1 MSTRRHERW
10 GGSWT
15 EQKLAALEKYIH
27 AYLTIM
33 HGNED
38 ARWFT
43 KIYLDG
49 FAGSGKRYTR
59 KVKTKK
65 PTQQEQELI
74 PEVSTEVEREELR
87 EYMEGSA
94 LRVLRAEKPAPFD
107 RYIFID
113 IDPKETQ
120 KLKQQLSTQF
130 PNRNIEVV
138 TQDANTYIQNWC
150 SQMGALDRAVVFLD
164 PFGLQVE
171 WKTIQAIAETGKIDC
186 WLLIPL
192 GVGLLRM
199 LPHNN
204 MISEQNQQILTR
216 FFGTEEWQER
226 FYQRSE
232 ALVLPFEEDV
242 FRQDEYYRVD
252 KSQIAQF
259 IIERLRLVFPSE
271 GVIKE
276 PLVLRNS
283 KNNPIYLFAFAA
295 ANPKGA
301 PTAVKIAGDI
311 IGRSQP

>member
-1 MSTRRHERW
+1 MSRRRHERW

-15 EQKLAALEKYIH
+15 EQKLAALEDYIH

-33 HGNED
+33 HVNED
-38 ARWFT
+38 AKWFT

-49 FAGSGKRYTR
+49 FAGSGRRYTR
-59 KVKTKK
+59 KTKK
-65 PTQQEQELI
+65 PTLQEQELI

-87 EYMEGSA
+87 EYIEGSA
-94 LRVLRAEKPAPFD
+94 LRVLRVEEPAPFD

-120 KLKQQLSTQF
+120 KLQQQLSTQF
-130 PNRNIEVV
+130 PNRNIDIV

-150 SQMGALDRAVVFLD
+150 SQMGAFDRAVVFLD

-204 MISEQNQQILTR
+204 MISEQNQKILTR

-232 ALVLPFEEDV
+232 ALVLPFEEDE

-252 KSQIAQF
+252 KSRIAQF

-295 ANPKGA
+295 GNPKGA
-301 PTAVKIAGDI
+301 PIAVKIAQYI
-311 IGRSQP
+311 IEKSQQ

>member
-1 MSTRRHERW
+1 MSRRRHERW

-15 EQKLAALEKYIH
+15 EQKLAALEKYIR
-27 AYLTIM
+27 AYLRIM
-33 HGNED
+33 HRNER
-38 ARWFT
+38 ASRFT

-49 FAGSGKRYTR
+49 FAGSGKRYAR
-59 KVKTKK
+59 EIAESA
-65 PTQQEQELI
+65 QQELELI

-94 LRVLRAEKPAPFD
+94 LRVLRVEEPAPFD

-120 KLKQQLSTQF
+120 KLQQQLSTQF
-130 PNRNIEVV
+130 PNRNIEIV

-150 SQMGALDRAVVFLD
+150 SQMGAFDRAVVFLD

-199 LPHNN
+199 LPRNK
-204 MISEQNQQILTR
+204 MVSEQNQQTLTR
-216 FFGTEEWQER
+216 FFGTEEWKER
-226 FYQRSE
+226 FYQRTE
-232 ALVLPFEEDV
+232 ALALPFDEDE
-242 FRQDEYYRVD
+242 FREDEYYRVD
-252 KSQIAQF
+252 KSQVAQF
-259 IIERLRLVFPSE
+259 IIERLRSVFPHE
-271 GVIKE
+271 GVIEE
-276 PLVLRNS
+276 PLVLRHS

-295 ANPKGA
+295 GNRRGA
-301 PTAVKIAGDI
+301 RTAVKIARDI
-311 IGRSQP
+311 IGRSQQ

>member
-1 MSTRRHERW
+1 MSRRRHECW

-15 EQKLAALEKYIH
+15 EQKLAALEEYIQ

-33 HGNED
+33 HGND
-38 ARWFT
+38 NAKSFT

-49 FAGSGKRYTR
+49 FAGSGRRYTR
-59 KVKTKK
+59 KTKK
-65 PTQQEQELI
+65 STLQEQELI

-107 RYIFID
+107 RHIFID

-150 SQMGALDRAVVFLD
+150 RQMEAFDRAVVFLD

-171 WKTIQAIAETGKIDC
+171 WETIRAIAETEKIDC

-232 ALVLPFEEDV
+232 ALVLPFEEDE

-259 IIERLRLVFPSE
+259 IIERLRSVFPSE

-301 PTAVKIAGDI
+301 PTAVKIAQYI
-311 IGRSQP
+311 IGKSQR

>member
-15 EQKLAALEKYIH
+15 EQKLEALEKYIR
-27 AYLTIM
+27 AYLRIM
-33 HGNED
+33 HINER
-38 ARWFT
+38 ARRFT

-59 KVKTKK
+59 KVKDKK

-87 EYMEGSA
+87 EYMEGSV
-94 LRVLRAEKPAPFD
+94 LRVLKVEEPAPFD

-113 IDPKETQ
+113 TDPNETQ
-120 KLKQQLSTQF
+120 KLQQISAQFLS
-130 PNRNIEVV
+130 RNIEVV

-150 SQMGALDRAVVFLD
+150 RQMEAFDRAVVFLD

-171 WKTIQAIAETGKIDC
+171 WETIRAIAETEKIDC

-216 FFGTEEWQER
+216 SFGTEEWKER

-232 ALVLPFEEDV
+232 ALVLPFEEDE
-242 FRQDEYYRVD
+242 FRQDEYYRVHQ
-252 KSQIAQF
+252 SQIAQF

-301 PTAVKIAGDI
+301 PTAVKIAQYI
-311 IGRSQP
+311 IGKSQR

>member
-1 MSTRRHERW
+1 MSRRRHEGW

-15 EQKLAALEKYIH
+15 EQKLAALEDYIH

-33 HGNED
+33 HGNEN
-38 ARWFT
+38 AKWFT

-49 FAGSGKRYTR
+49 FAGSGRRYTR
-59 KVKTKK
+59 KTKK
-65 PTQQEQELI
+65 PTLQEQELI

-94 LRVLRAEKPAPFD
+94 LRVLRVEEPAPFD

-120 KLKQQLSTQF
+120 KLQQQLSTQF
-130 PNRNIEVV
+130 PNRNIEIV

-150 SQMGALDRAVVFLD
+150 SQMGAFDRAVVFLD

-204 MISEQNQQILTR
+204 MISEQNQKILTR

-232 ALVLPFEEDV
+232 ALVLPFEEDE

-252 KSQIAQF
+252 KSRIAQF

-295 ANPKGA
+295 GNPKGA
-301 PTAVKIAGDI
+301 PIAVKIAQYI
-311 IGRSQP
+311 IEKSQQ

>member
-1 MSTRRHERW
+1 MSRRRHERW

-15 EQKLAALEKYIH
+15 EQKLAALEKYIR
-27 AYLTIM
+27 AYLRIM
-33 HGNED
+33 HRNER
-38 ARWFT
+38 ARRFT

-49 FAGSGKRYTR
+49 FAGSGKRYAR
-59 KVKTKK
+59 EIAESA
-65 PTQQEQELI
+65 QQELELI

-94 LRVLRAEKPAPFD
+94 LRVLRVEEPAPFD

-120 KLKQQLSTQF
+120 KLQQQLSTQF
-130 PNRNIEVV
+130 PNRNIEIV

-150 SQMGALDRAVVFLD
+150 SQMGAFDRAVVFLD